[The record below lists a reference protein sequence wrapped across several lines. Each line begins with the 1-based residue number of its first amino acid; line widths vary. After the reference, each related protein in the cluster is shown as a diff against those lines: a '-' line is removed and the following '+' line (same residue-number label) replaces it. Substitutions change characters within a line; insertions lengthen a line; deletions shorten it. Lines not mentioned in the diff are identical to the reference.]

1 MSDTGALRVRQWVSM
16 PGGSFDA
23 RLGTEVIDECA
34 AVLKGAVGRPR
45 ASALV
50 AADDVSDEL
59 VERLRRQL
67 TDAGF
72 SVGAHRVPAGPAAR
86 SLETSGALFAWLAA
100 EHLTSDDLMV
110 CVGDV
115 DVLSLASYACAQWCT
130 GMPLVMVP
138 TSQLG
143 LVEAPLTPRGM
154 DVPGFDRALT
164 VRPCVK
170 HVLFDTDLTL
180 GGVTDEDALMTRVL
194 MVVTAMCDAESSVSR
209 LWDRTEGI
217 CAGDR
222 EVIVEQL
229 RDTLKT
235 RGKALSSTALALRQS
250 LAYGEAFA
258 RALVRLTDGTV
269 APSTA
274 RAEALRFQL
283 QQDVFRGDGAVDL
296 GELRHVKPFLPIG
309 DDNRRRRVPDRTGIR
324 RGAAEFLQHVFV
336 RDDEELPG
344 LLVLGRRRGKS
355 RPQHLVDLL
364 LFHRLRRKMPNA
376 DARENSIHFF
386 SSFFVFH
393 GKIFC
398 RQFPLKPYRLCGDA
412 VTLQPTTAAESAAAP
427 SMAFAHR
434 RELLPS

>member
-72 SVGAHRVPAGPAAR
+72 SVSAHRVPAGPAAR

-115 DVLSLASYACAQWCT
+115 DVLSLASYACAQWCA

-274 RAEALRFQL
+274 RAEALRFQARL
-283 QQDVFRGDGAVDL
+283 SAGEGHFEVDDVLAQD
-296 GELRHVKPFLPIG
+296 ELL
-309 DDNRRRRVPDRTGIR
+309 DR
-324 RGAAEFLQHVFV
+324 L
-336 RDDEELPG
+336 ELPTLAAHIDPDALVAAVREERLARSNRFLLG
-344 LLVLGRRRGKS
+344 LPRKLGRVRLAAVSDELIAEHVAAWCAS
-355 RPQHLVDLL
+355 R
-364 LFHRLRRKMPNA
+364 
-376 DARENSIHFF
+376 
-386 SSFFVFH
+386 
-393 GKIFC
+393 
-398 RQFPLKPYRLCGDA
+398 A
-412 VTLQPTTAAESAAAP
+412 V
-427 SMAFAHR
+427 
-434 RELLPS
+434 